1 MEEEIRKLKE
11 DTYRIKFS
19 VEEKEIVYKDALDEV
34 ERVKSKIKRAKDL
47 NAQMQ
52 RIARKARKM
61 KGKLDEEVRYTVILQ
76 RD

>member
-61 KGKLDEEVRYTVILQ
+61 NGKLDEEVRYTVILQ

>member
-19 VEEKEIVYKDALDEV
+19 VEEREVVYKDALEEV

-47 NAQMQ
+47 NVQMQ

-61 KGKLDEEVRYTVILQ
+61 KGKLDEEVRYTAA
-76 RD
+76 

>member
-19 VEEKEIVYKDALDEV
+19 VEEKEIVYKDAMDEV
-34 ERVKSKIKRAKDL
+34 ERVKNKIKRAKDL

-61 KGKLDEEVRYTVILQ
+61 KGKLDEEVRYSVIFK